1 MTALLF
7 EQFKNELKAEIVAEL
22 KKEMAQTKPVLNAR
36 ELGDYLGLSYGTVR
50 NKIIYEPQTLP
61 PSVLVD
67 GRRRMWVK
75 KDVDAWIEGLKTY
88 SKIKEEA
95 GCQP

>member
-36 ELGDYLGLSYGTVR
+36 ELGDYLGFSY
-50 NKIIYEPQTLP
+50 
-61 PSVLVD
+61 
-67 GRRRMWVK
+67 
-75 KDVDAWIEGLKTY
+75 
-88 SKIKEEA
+88 
-95 GCQP
+95 